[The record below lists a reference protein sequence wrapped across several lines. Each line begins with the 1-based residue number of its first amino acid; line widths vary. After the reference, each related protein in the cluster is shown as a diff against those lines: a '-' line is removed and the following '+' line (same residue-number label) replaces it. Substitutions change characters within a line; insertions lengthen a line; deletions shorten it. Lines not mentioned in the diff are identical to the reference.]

1 MMSSEKVDIRYAFKV
16 LFLCLASVNLGHTF
30 DFLWLGILFAIY
42 FVVIG
47 VLNATRR
54 REFAKRPRYNKIL
67 AYGAIVPLALF
78 WVMTPSVENGV
89 SPYLIFLPG
98 IYLLYLAALQERS
111 RGNGGFEVFVAF
123 DGVGALLF
131 GMYMVP
137 HGWGFVGLVGFL
149 LALCAYSR
157 RGTAPYKYGLFLLV
171 IAALGAIS
179 YGGWQYWKTQRYRY
193 GAQMAENYYQ
203 RERMMG
209 FDPVAALGSFGN
221 NYNSRYNSQV
231 VLRVWD
237 KQPSRYFKAAS
248 YEKYVAGIWKLPTKF
263 AKRLYPAYYQ
273 VDYAVFETA
282 DSLTKADSLREV
294 EQIWVQSTLNNFGFV
309 FAPYGVV
316 GFAAKDVDS
325 LTYYA
330 GGMVQGLD
338 GNGKRS
344 DWHYFKC
351 KPLLAENAS
360 RSEAEN
366 TLGVCSLPDSLMAPS
381 EGDLLVGERY
391 LPLIDTVIAAIGLR
405 DTVPTD
411 SISANSAATD
421 STALAKSMPDSLVL
435 QKMLAYYFVNFTYSL
450 SVPGITR
457 WNGAKNEPLAVFW
470 REKQGFCEYYA
481 TLSALVLRRLGIPS
495 RYVTG
500 FANPEV
506 VEGLPYS
513 IFRRKHSHAWV
524 EAYVDNRWVIFDP
537 TPPILPQ
544 FAESPSWWSVKW
556 EGVRGCLA
564 RVMHALKEGEWRRV
578 VDSWQN
584 QSTALLESPILY
596 VVLVI
601 LVAGFAG
608 RKIYIAYKLSIKN
621 RAYVSVRSLEWTK
634 KLDRAERDLTR
645 VGLRREP
652 GETVGKFAERC
663 RIALSHLAEN
673 QTNLKKIQKA
683 KNALA
688 VLNDYEKERWT
699 K

>member
-1 MMSSEKVDIRYAFKV
+1 MMASEKVDIRYAFKV

-47 VLNATRR
+47 MLNATRR
-54 REFAKRPRYNKIL
+54 REFAKRPRYKKIL

-149 LALCAYSR
+149 LALSAYSR

-179 YGGWQYWKTQRYRY
+179 YGGWQYWKSQRYRY

-209 FDPVAALGSFGN
+209 FDPVAALGSFGS

-237 KQPSRYFKAAS
+237 KQPPRYFKAAS

-294 EQIWVQSTLNNFGFV
+294 DQIWVQSTLNNFGFV
-309 FAPYGVV
+309 FTPYGAV

-351 KPLLAENAS
+351 KLVSAEIAP
-360 RSEAEN
+360 E
-366 TLGVCSLPDSLMAPS
+366 VCSLPDSLQAPS

-391 LPLIDTVIAAIGLR
+391 WPLMDTVIAAMGLR
-405 DTVPTD
+405 D
-411 SISANSAATD
+411 SAATD
-421 STALAKSMPDSLVL
+421 STALAKLMPDSLVL

-450 SVPGITR
+450 SVPGMTR
-457 WNGAKNEPLAVFW
+457 WNGARNEPLAVFW

-481 TLSALVLRRLGIPS
+481 TLSTLVLRRLGIPS

-524 EAYVDNRWVIFDP
+524 EAYVDGRWVIFDP

-544 FAESPSWWSVKW
+544 FADAPSWWSVKW
-556 EGVRGCLA
+556 EGVCGRFA

-601 LVAGFAG
+601 LVAAFVG
-608 RKIYIAYKLSIKN
+608 RKLYILYRQSEKKRSFVSS
-621 RAYVSVRSLEWTK
+621 RAVLWVKR
-634 KLDRAERDLTR
+634 LDRCEKELAK
-645 VGLRREP
+645 VGFRRET
-652 GETVGKFAERC
+652 GETVGCFLRRLDAEMAKLDAPQDSSKSTPNR
-663 RIALSHLAEN
+663 RKIIRKALEFLR
-673 QTNLKKIQKA
+673 
-683 KNALA
+683 
-688 VLNDYEKERWT
+688 DYEMQRWRV
-699 K
+699 

>member
-1 MMSSEKVDIRYAFKV
+1 MMVREKVDIRYAFKV
-16 LFLCLASVNLGHTF
+16 LFLCVASVNLGNTF
-30 DFLWLGILFAIY
+30 DFLWLGLLFAVY
-42 FVVIG
+42 FIVIG

-54 REFAKRPRYNKIL
+54 REFAKRPHYNKIL

-111 RGNGGFEVFVAF
+111 RGNGGFEAFVAF
-123 DGVGALLF
+123 DGVAALLM

-137 HGWGFVGLVGFL
+137 RGWAPVGLVGFL

-157 RGTAPYKYGLFLLV
+157 RGTAPYKYVLFLLV
-171 IAALGAIS
+171 IAGLGGIS
-179 YGGWQYWKTQRYRY
+179 YGGWLHWKNQRYRY
-193 GAQMAENYYQ
+193 GAKMAEEYYQ
-203 RERMMG
+203 RNRMMG
-209 FDPVAALGSFGN
+209 FDPVAALGSFGS

-237 KQPSRYFKAAS
+237 KNPSRYLKAAS
-248 YEKYVAGIWKLPTKF
+248 YEKYVAGIWKLPPSF

-273 VDYAVFETA
+273 VDYAVFETV
-282 DSLTKADSLREV
+282 DSLTKTDSLREV
-294 EQIWVQSTLNNFGFV
+294 EQVWVQSTLDNFGFA
-309 FAPYGVV
+309 FAPYGAV
-316 GFAAKDVDS
+316 GYAAKDVDS

-330 GGMVQGLD
+330 GGMVQGLN

-351 KPLLAENAS
+351 RPV
-360 RSEAEN
+360 SEEKAPRA
-366 TLGVCSLPDSLMAPS
+366 CSLPDTLLMPS
-381 EGDLLVGERY
+381 AGDLMVGKRY
-391 LPLIDTVIAAIGLR
+391 WSLIDTVIAAMGLR
-405 DTVPTD
+405 D
-411 SISANSAATD
+411 S
-421 STALAKSMPDSLVL
+421 ALADSAGESSDSEVL
-435 QKMLAYYFVNFTYSL
+435 QKILAYYLANFTYSL
-450 SVPGITR
+450 TVPGISR
-457 WNGAKNEPLAVFW
+457 WEGGGGNVEKDPLSIFW

-481 TLSALVLRRLGIPS
+481 TLATLVLRRLNIPA

-506 VEGLPYS
+506 AEGRPYS

-524 EAYVDNRWVIFDP
+524 EAYVDGRWVIFDP

-544 FAESPSWWSVKW
+544 FADSPSWWSVKW
-556 EGVRGCLA
+556 EGVRGRFA

-596 VVLVI
+596 TVLAI
-601 LVAGFAG
+601 LIVGFAG
-608 RKIYIAYKLSIKN
+608 RKIYIAYKLSSKN
-621 RAYVSVRSLEWTK
+621 RAYVSARSLEWVN
-634 KLDRAERDLTR
+634 KLNRAERDLAR

-663 RIALSHLAEN
+663 RIALSHLAED
-673 QTNLKKIQKA
+673 QIPLKKIQRVRHA
-683 KNALA
+683 LLTLDEYESSRWKNSIFPPK
-688 VLNDYEKERWT
+688 N
-699 K
+699 

>member
-1 MMSSEKVDIRYAFKV
+1 MIARENVDIRYAFKV

-30 DFLWLGILFAIY
+30 DFLWLGLLFAIY
-42 FVVIG
+42 FAVVG

-171 IAALGAIS
+171 IAGLGGIS
-179 YGGWQYWKTQRYRY
+179 YGGWLHWKSQRYRY

-209 FDPVAALGSFGN
+209 FDPVAALGSFGS
-221 NYNSRYNSQV
+221 NYSSRYNSQV

-237 KQPSRYFKAAS
+237 KNPSRYLKAAS

-273 VDYAVFETA
+273 VDYAVLEVA
-282 DSLTKADSLREV
+282 DSLTKPDSLREV

-309 FAPYGVV
+309 FAPYGAV

-325 LTYYA
+325 LTYYS
-330 GGMVQGLD
+330 GGMVQGLN

-351 KPLLAENAS
+351 KPLSAEDAPK
-360 RSEAEN
+360 A
-366 TLGVCSLPDSLMAPS
+366 CSLPDSLLAPS
-381 EGDLLVGERY
+381 AGDLMVGERY
-391 LPLIDTVIAAIGLR
+391 LPLIDTVIEAMQLR
-405 DTVPTD
+405 GMVSVD
-411 SISANSAATD
+411 SIVAD
-421 STALAKSMPDSLVL
+421 SVALAKSVPDSVVL
-435 QKMLAYYFVNFTYSL
+435 QKMLAYYLTNFTYSL
-450 SVPGITR
+450 TVPGITR

-481 TLSALVLRRLGIPS
+481 TLATLVLRRLNIPA

-500 FANPEV
+500 FANPEI

-524 EAYVDNRWVIFDP
+524 EAYVDGRWVIFDP

-544 FAESPSWWSVKW
+544 FADAPSWWSVKW
-556 EGVRGCLA
+556 EGVRGRFA

-596 VVLVI
+596 TVLAI
-601 LVAGFAG
+601 LIVGFAG
-608 RKIYIAYKLSIKN
+608 RKIYIAYKLSSKN
-621 RAYVSVRSLEWTK
+621 RAFVSARSLEWVK
-634 KLDRAERDLTR
+634 KLDRAERDLIR
-645 VGLRREP
+645 VGLRRES

-673 QTNLKKIQKA
+673 QTHLKKMQKA
-683 KNALA
+683 RQALHTLDEYESNRWKND
-688 VLNDYEKERWT
+688 V
-699 K
+699 

>member
-1 MMSSEKVDIRYAFKV
+1 
-16 LFLCLASVNLGHTF
+16 
-30 DFLWLGILFAIY
+30 
-42 FVVIG
+42 
-47 VLNATRR
+47 
-54 REFAKRPRYNKIL
+54 
-67 AYGAIVPLALF
+67 
-78 WVMTPSVENGV
+78 MTPSVENGV

-179 YGGWQYWKTQRYRY
+179 YGGWQHWKSQRYRY
-193 GAQMAENYYQ
+193 GAKMAEDYYQ

-209 FDPVAALGSFGN
+209 FDPVAALGSFGS

-309 FAPYGVV
+309 FAPYGAV

-330 GGMVQGLD
+330 GGMVQGLNS
-338 GNGKRS
+338 NGKRS

-351 KPLLAENAS
+351 RPVLAENAP
-360 RSEAEN
+360 EA
-366 TLGVCSLPDSLMAPS
+366 CKMPDSLLAPS
-381 EGDLLVGERY
+381 EGDLMVGERY
-391 LPLIDTVIAAIGLR
+391 LPLIDSVIVAMQLRGTVS
-405 DTVPTD
+405 VD
-411 SISANSAATD
+411 SIVAD
-421 STALAKSMPDSLVL
+421 SVALAKSMPDSLVL
-435 QKMLAYYFVNFTYSL
+435 QKMLAYYLTNFTYSL
-450 SVPGITR
+450 TVPGISR
-457 WNGAKNEPLAVFW
+457 WGGAQNEPLAVFW

-481 TLSALVLRRLGIPS
+481 TLSVLVLRRLGIPA

-500 FANPEV
+500 FANPEI

-524 EAYVDNRWVIFDP
+524 EAYVDGRWVIFDP

-544 FAESPSWWSVKW
+544 FADSPSWWSVKW
-556 EGVRGCLA
+556 EGVRGRFA

-596 VVLVI
+596 AVLVI

-608 RKIYIAYKLSIKN
+608 RKIYIAYKLSSKN
-621 RAYVSVRSLEWTK
+621 RAYVSARSLEWVN
-634 KLDRAERDLTR
+634 KLNRAERDLTR
-645 VGLRREP
+645 AGFRREP
-652 GETVGKFAERC
+652 GETVGKFAVRV
-663 RIALSHLAEN
+663 RIALSHLAED
-673 QTNLKKIQKA
+673 QIPFKKIQRA
-683 KNALA
+683 HLALL
-688 VLNDYEKERWT
+688 VLDDYEEHRWRET
-699 K
+699 FNNVK

>member
-1 MMSSEKVDIRYAFKV
+1 MMASEKVDIRYTFKV

-54 REFAKRPRYNKIL
+54 REFAKRPRYKKIL

-149 LALCAYSR
+149 LALSAYSR
-157 RGTAPYKYGLFLLV
+157 RGTAPYKYGLFLFV

-179 YGGWQYWKTQRYRY
+179 YGGWQYWKSQRYRY

-209 FDPVAALGSFGN
+209 FDPVAALGSFGS

-237 KQPSRYFKAAS
+237 KQPPRYFKAAS

-294 EQIWVQSTLNNFGFV
+294 DQIWVQSTLNNFGFV
-309 FAPYGVV
+309 FTPYGAV

-338 GNGKRS
+338 GNGNRS

-351 KPLLAENAS
+351 KPVSTEIAPE
-360 RSEAEN
+360 
-366 TLGVCSLPDSLMAPS
+366 TCSLPDSLMAPS

-391 LPLIDTVIAAIGLR
+391 WPLMDTVIAAMGLR
-405 DTVPTD
+405 D
-411 SISANSAATD
+411 SAATD

-435 QKMLAYYFVNFTYSL
+435 QKMLAYYSANFTYSL
-450 SVPGITR
+450 SVPGMTR
-457 WNGAKNEPLAVFW
+457 WNGAKTEPLAV
-470 REKQGFCEYYA
+470 FCEYYA
-481 TLSALVLRRLGIPS
+481 TLSTLVLRRLGIPS

-544 FAESPSWWSVKW
+544 FADAPSWWSVKW
-556 EGVRGCLA
+556 EGVRGRLA

-601 LVAGFAG
+601 LVAAFVG
-608 RKIYIAYKLSIKN
+608 RKLYILYRQSEKKRSFVSS
-621 RAYVSVRSLEWTK
+621 RAVLWVKR
-634 KLDRAERDLTR
+634 LDRCEKELAK
-645 VGLRREP
+645 VGFRRET
-652 GETVGKFAERC
+652 GETVGCFLRRLDAEMAKLDAPQDSSKSTPNR
-663 RIALSHLAEN
+663 RKIIRKALEFLR
-673 QTNLKKIQKA
+673 
-683 KNALA
+683 
-688 VLNDYEKERWT
+688 DYEMQRWRV
-699 K
+699 

>member
-1 MMSSEKVDIRYAFKV
+1 MASEKVDIRYAFKV

-30 DFLWLGILFAIY
+30 DFLWLGVLFAIY

-78 WVMTPSVENGV
+78 WVMSPSVENGV

-111 RGNGGFEVFVAF
+111 RGNGGFEAFVAF

-209 FDPVAALGSFGN
+209 FDPVAALGSFGS
-221 NYNSRYNSQV
+221 NYSSRYNSQV

-351 KPLLAENAS
+351 KPVSMETS
-360 RSEAEN
+360 P
-366 TLGVCSLPDSLMAPS
+366 GVCSLPDSLMAPS

-391 LPLIDTVIAAIGLR
+391 LPLIDTVIAAMGLR
-405 DTVPTD
+405 D
-411 SISANSAATD
+411 SAAVD
-421 STALAKSMPDSLVL
+421 SAALAKSMPDSLVL
-435 QKMLAYYFVNFTYSL
+435 QKMLAYYLANFTYSL

-481 TLSALVLRRLGIPS
+481 TLSTLVLRRLGIPS

-556 EGVRGCLA
+556 EGVRGRFA

-601 LVAGFAG
+601 LVVGFAG
-608 RKIYIAYKLSIKN
+608 RKIYIAYKLSTKD
-621 RAYVSVRSLEWTK
+621 RAYVSARSLEWTK
-634 KLDRAERDLTR
+634 KLDSAEKALASI
-645 VGLRREP
+645 GLRRAP

-663 RIALSHLAEN
+663 RIAFSRLAEN

>member
-1 MMSSEKVDIRYAFKV
+1 MMASEKVDIRYAFKV

-30 DFLWLGILFAIY
+30 DFLWLGLLFAIY
-42 FVVIG
+42 FVVVG

-137 HGWGFVGLVGFL
+137 HGWGIVGLVGFL

-157 RGTAPYKYGLFLLV
+157 RGTVPYKYGLFLLV

-179 YGGWQYWKTQRYRY
+179 YGGWQHWKSQRYRY
-193 GAQMAENYYQ
+193 GAKMAEDYYQ

-209 FDPVAALGSFGN
+209 FDPVAALGSFGS

-309 FAPYGVV
+309 FAPYGAV

-330 GGMVQGLD
+330 GGMVQGLNS
-338 GNGKRS
+338 NGKRS

-351 KPLLAENAS
+351 RPVSAENAP
-360 RSEAEN
+360 EA
-366 TLGVCSLPDSLMAPS
+366 CKMPDSLLAPS
-381 EGDLLVGERY
+381 EGDLMVGERY
-391 LPLIDTVIAAIGLR
+391 LPLIDTVIAAMGLR
-405 DTVPTD
+405 D
-411 SISANSAATD
+411 SAAVD
-421 STALAKSMPDSLVL
+421 SAAPAKSMPDSLVL
-435 QKMLAYYFVNFTYSL
+435 QKMLAYYLTNFTYSL
-450 SVPGITR
+450 TVPGISR
-457 WNGAKNEPLAVFW
+457 WGGAQNEPLAVFW

-481 TLSALVLRRLGIPS
+481 TLSALVLRRLGIPA

-524 EAYVDNRWVIFDP
+524 EAYVDNRRVIFDP

-544 FAESPSWWSVKW
+544 FADAPSWWSVKW
-556 EGVRGCLA
+556 EGVRGRFA

-596 VVLVI
+596 AVLVI

-608 RKIYIAYKLSIKN
+608 RKIYIAYKLSSKN
-621 RAYVSVRSLEWTK
+621 RAYVSARSLEWVN
-634 KLDRAERDLTR
+634 KLNRAERDLTR
-645 VGLRREP
+645 AGFRREP
-652 GETVGKFAERC
+652 GETVGKFAARV
-663 RIALSHLAEN
+663 RIALSHLAED
-673 QTNLKKIQKA
+673 QIPLKKIQKA

>member
-1 MMSSEKVDIRYAFKV
+1 MMASEKVDIRYAFKV

-131 GMYMVP
+131 GMYMEP

-179 YGGWQYWKTQRYRY
+179 YGGWQHWKSQRYRY

-209 FDPVAALGSFGN
+209 FDPVAVLGSFGS

-248 YEKYVAGIWKLPTKF
+248 YEKYVAGIWKLPTSY
-263 AKRLYPAYYQ
+263 AKKLYPAYYQ
-273 VDYAVFETA
+273 VDYAVLEVA

-351 KPLLAENAS
+351 KPLSAENAP
-360 RSEAEN
+360 EA
-366 TLGVCSLPDSLMAPS
+366 CSLPDSLMAPS
-381 EGDLLVGERY
+381 EGDLMVGERY
-391 LPLIDTVIAAIGLR
+391 LLLIDSVIAAMDLR
-405 DTVPTD
+405 DTAVSD
-411 SISANSAATD
+411 SV
-421 STALAKSMPDSLVL
+421 TADSLVL
-435 QKMLAYYFVNFTYSL
+435 QKMLAYYLTNFTYSL
-450 SVPGITR
+450 TVPGITR
-457 WNGAKNEPLAVFW
+457 WGGAKNEPLAVFW

-481 TLSALVLRRLGIPS
+481 TLSALVLRRLGIPA

-500 FANPEV
+500 FANPEI

-524 EAYVDNRWVIFDP
+524 EAYVDGRWVIFDP

-544 FAESPSWWSVKW
+544 FADAPSWWSVKW
-556 EGVRGCLA
+556 EGVRGRFA

-596 VVLVI
+596 TVLAI
-601 LVAGFAG
+601 LIVGFAG
-608 RKIYIAYKLSIKN
+608 RKIYIAYKLSFKN
-621 RAYVSVRSLEWTK
+621 RAYVSARSLEWTK

-663 RIALSHLAEN
+663 RIALSHFAEN
-673 QTNLKKIQKA
+673 QIHLKKIQKA
-683 KNALA
+683 RQALHT
-688 VLNDYEKERWT
+688 LDEYEEQRW
-699 K
+699 KH

>member
-1 MMSSEKVDIRYAFKV
+1 MMASEKVDIRYAFKV

-30 DFLWLGILFAIY
+30 DFLWLGLLFAIY
-42 FVVIG
+42 FVVVG

-137 HGWGFVGLVGFL
+137 HGWGIVGLVGFL

-157 RGTAPYKYGLFLLV
+157 RGTVPYKYGLFLLV

-179 YGGWQYWKTQRYRY
+179 YGGWQHWKSQRYRY
-193 GAQMAENYYQ
+193 GAKMAEDYYQ

-209 FDPVAALGSFGN
+209 FDPVAALGSFGS

-309 FAPYGVV
+309 FAPYGAV

-330 GGMVQGLD
+330 GGMVQGLNS
-338 GNGKRS
+338 NGKRS

-351 KPLLAENAS
+351 RPVSAENAP
-360 RSEAEN
+360 EA
-366 TLGVCSLPDSLMAPS
+366 CKMPDSLLAPS
-381 EGDLLVGERY
+381 EGDLMVGERY
-391 LPLIDTVIAAIGLR
+391 LPLIDSVIVAMQLR
-405 DTVPTD
+405 D
-411 SISANSAATD
+411 SAAVD
-421 STALAKSMPDSLVL
+421 SAAPAKLMPDSLVL
-435 QKMLAYYFVNFTYSL
+435 QKMLAYYLTNFTYSL
-450 SVPGITR
+450 TVSGISR
-457 WNGAKNEPLAVFW
+457 WGGAQNEPLAVFW

-481 TLSALVLRRLGIPS
+481 TLSALVLRRLGIPA

-544 FAESPSWWSVKW
+544 FADAPSWWSVKW
-556 EGVRGCLA
+556 EGVRGRFA

-596 VVLVI
+596 AVLVI

-608 RKIYIAYKLSIKN
+608 RKIYIAYKLSSKN
-621 RAYVSVRSLEWTK
+621 RAYVSARSLEWVN
-634 KLDRAERDLTR
+634 KLNRAERDLTR
-645 VGLRREP
+645 AGFRREP
-652 GETVGKFAERC
+652 GETVGKFAAHV
-663 RIALSHLAEN
+663 RIALSHLAED
-673 QTNLKKIQKA
+673 QIPLKKIQKA

>member
-1 MMSSEKVDIRYAFKV
+1 MMASEKVDIRYAFKV

-30 DFLWLGILFAIY
+30 DFLWLGLLFAIY
-42 FVVIG
+42 FVVVG

-171 IAALGAIS
+171 IAVLSAIS

-209 FDPVAALGSFGN
+209 FDPVAALGSFGS

-248 YEKYVAGIWKLPTKF
+248 YEKYAAGIWKLPTSF

-273 VDYAVFETA
+273 VDYAVLEVA

-325 LTYYA
+325 LTYYS

-351 KPLLAENAS
+351 RPVSAENVP
-360 RSEAEN
+360 EA
-366 TLGVCSLPDSLMAPS
+366 CKLPDSLLVPGA
-381 EGDLLVGERY
+381 GDLMVGERY
-391 LPLIDTVIAAIGLR
+391 LPLIDTVIAAMELR
-405 DTVPTD
+405 DTVAD
-411 SISANSAATD
+411 SVAAD
-421 STALAKSMPDSLVL
+421 STAADSLVL
-435 QKMLAYYFVNFTYSL
+435 QKMLAYYLANFTYSL

-481 TLSALVLRRLGIPS
+481 TLATLVLRRLNIPA

-544 FAESPSWWSVKW
+544 FAQAPSWWSVKW
-556 EGVRGCLA
+556 EGVRGRFA

-578 VDSWQN
+578 VDNWQN

-596 VVLVI
+596 AVLVI

-608 RKIYIAYKLSIKN
+608 RKIYVAYKLNSKSH
-621 RAYVSVRSLEWTK
+621 AFVSTRSLEWVK
-634 KLDRAERDLTR
+634 KLDRAERDLAR

-663 RIALSHLAEN
+663 RIALSHLAED
-673 QTNLKKIQKA
+673 QTTLKKIQRA
-683 KNALA
+683 RHALL
-688 VLNDYEKERWT
+688 VLDEYESNRW
-699 K
+699 KF

>member
-1 MMSSEKVDIRYAFKV
+1 MMASEKVDIRYAFKV
-16 LFLCLASVNLGHTF
+16 LFLCIASVNLGNTF
-30 DFLWLGILFAIY
+30 DFLWYGILFAL
-42 FVVIG
+42 FFLVIG

-89 SPYLIFLPG
+89 SPYLVFLPG
-98 IYLLYLAALQERS
+98 VYLLYLALLQERS

-123 DGVGALLF
+123 DGVAALLL

-137 HGWGFVGLVGFL
+137 RGWAPVGLVGFL

-157 RGTAPYKYGLFLLV
+157 RGTSPYKYLLFLLV
-171 IAALGAIS
+171 LAGLGGIS
-179 YGGWQYWKTQRYRY
+179 YGGWLHWKTQRYRY
-193 GAQMAENYYQ
+193 GAKMAEDYYQ

-209 FDPVAALGSFGN
+209 FDPVAALGSFGS

-248 YEKYVAGIWKLPTKF
+248 YEKYIAGIWKLPTSY
-263 AKRLYPAYYQ
+263 AKKLYPAYYQ

-282 DSLTKADSLREV
+282 DSLTIGSSVAGQSREV

-309 FAPYGVV
+309 FAPYGAV

-330 GGMVQGLD
+330 GGMVQGLNS
-338 GNGKRS
+338 NGKRS

-351 KPLLAENAS
+351 KPVSVENAPDAC
-360 RSEAEN
+360 RM
-366 TLGVCSLPDSLMAPS
+366 PDSLLAPG
-381 EGDLLVGERY
+381 EGDLMVGERY
-391 LPLIDTVIAAIGLR
+391 LPLIDTVIAAMQLS
-405 DTVPTD
+405 DTV
-411 SISANSAATD
+411 S
-421 STALAKSMPDSLVL
+421 PDSLVL
-435 QKMLAYYFVNFTYSL
+435 QKMLAYYLTNFTYSL
-450 SVPGITR
+450 TVPGISR
-457 WNGAKNEPLAVFW
+457 WGGSKNEPLAVFW

-481 TLSALVLRRLGIPS
+481 TLSTLVLRRLGIPA

-556 EGVRGCLA
+556 EGVRGRLA

-596 VVLVI
+596 AVLVI

-608 RKIYIAYKLSIKN
+608 RKIYVTYKLSFKN
-621 RAYVSVRSLEWTK
+621 RAYVSARSLEWVN
-634 KLDRAERDLTR
+634 KLNRAERDLAR
-645 VGLRREP
+645 AGFRREP
-652 GETVGKFAERC
+652 GETVGKFAARV
-663 RIALSHLAEN
+663 RIALSYLAED
-673 QTNLKKIQKA
+673 QTPLKKIQKA

-688 VLNDYEKERWT
+688 VLNDYEKERWIA
-699 K
+699 

>member
-1 MMSSEKVDIRYAFKV
+1 MIARENVDIRYAFKV

-30 DFLWLGILFAIY
+30 EFSWLGILFAIY
-42 FVVIG
+42 FAVIG

-54 REFAKRPRYNKIL
+54 REFAKRPRYNKIP

-171 IAALGAIS
+171 IAALGGIS
-179 YGGWQYWKTQRYRY
+179 YGGWQHWKSQRYRY
-193 GAQMAENYYQ
+193 GAKMAEDYYQ

-209 FDPVAALGSFGN
+209 FDPVAALGSFGS
-221 NYNSRYNSQV
+221 NYSSRYNSQV

-237 KQPSRYFKAAS
+237 KNPSRYLKAAS
-248 YEKYVAGIWKLPTKF
+248 YEKYVAGIWKLPTSF
-263 AKRLYPAYYQ
+263 AKKLYPAYYQ
-273 VDYAVFETA
+273 VDYAVFEVA
-282 DSLTKADSLREV
+282 DSLTKTDSLREV
-294 EQIWVQSTLNNFGFV
+294 EQVWVQSTLDNFGFA
-309 FAPYGVV
+309 FLPYGAV
-316 GFAAKDVDS
+316 GLAAKDVDS
-325 LTYYA
+325 LSYYA
-330 GGMVQGLD
+330 GGMVQGLNS
-338 GNGKRS
+338 NGKRS

-351 KPLLAENAS
+351 KPVSAENAPG
-360 RSEAEN
+360 A
-366 TLGVCSLPDSLMAPS
+366 CSLPDSLLAPG
-381 EGDLLVGERY
+381 EGDLMVGERY
-391 LPLIDTVIAAIGLR
+391 LPLIDTVIATMELR
-405 DTVPTD
+405 DTAVSD
-411 SISANSAATD
+411 SV
-421 STALAKSMPDSLVL
+421 TADSLVL
-435 QKMLAYYFVNFTYSL
+435 QKMLAYYLANFTYSL

-457 WNGAKNEPLAVFW
+457 WGGAKNEPLAIFW

-481 TLSALVLRRLGIPS
+481 TLSALVLRRLGIPA

-506 VEGLPYS
+506 IEGLPYS

-524 EAYVDNRWVIFDP
+524 EAYVDCRWVIFDP

-544 FAESPSWWSVKW
+544 FADSPSWWSVKW
-556 EGVRGCLA
+556 EGVRGRFA

-596 VVLVI
+596 TVLAI
-601 LVAGFAG
+601 LIVGFAG
-608 RKIYIAYKLSIKN
+608 RKIYIAYKLSSKN
-621 RAYVSVRSLEWTK
+621 RAYVSARSLEWVN
-634 KLDRAERDLTR
+634 KLNRAERDLAR
-645 VGLRREP
+645 AGFRREP
-652 GETVGKFAERC
+652 GETVGKFAARV
-663 RIALSHLAEN
+663 RIALSHLAED
-673 QTNLKKIQKA
+673 QTHLKKIQKA
-683 KNALA
+683 RQAL
-688 VLNDYEKERWT
+688 LILDDYESNRW
-699 K
+699 KALQ

>member
-1 MMSSEKVDIRYAFKV
+1 MMARENVDIRYAFKV

-30 DFLWLGILFAIY
+30 DFLWLGLLFAIY

-171 IAALGAIS
+171 IAVLSAIS
-179 YGGWQYWKTQRYRY
+179 YGGWQHWKSQRYRY
-193 GAQMAENYYQ
+193 GAKMAEDYYQ

-209 FDPVAALGSFGN
+209 FDPVAALGSFGS

-282 DSLTKADSLREV
+282 DSLTRADSLREV

-309 FAPYGVV
+309 FAPYGAV

-330 GGMVQGLD
+330 GGMVQDLNS
-338 GNGKRS
+338 NGKRS

-351 KPLLAENAS
+351 RPVSAENAP
-360 RSEAEN
+360 EA
-366 TLGVCSLPDSLMAPS
+366 CKMPDSLLAPS
-381 EGDLLVGERY
+381 EGDLMVGERY
-391 LPLIDTVIAAIGLR
+391 LPLIDSVIVAMQLRGTVS
-405 DTVPTD
+405 VD
-411 SISANSAATD
+411 SIVAD
-421 STALAKSMPDSLVL
+421 SVALAKSMPDSLVL
-435 QKMLAYYFVNFTYSL
+435 QKMLAYYLTNFTYSL
-450 SVPGITR
+450 TVPGISR
-457 WNGAKNEPLAVFW
+457 WGGAQNEPLAVFW

-481 TLSALVLRRLGIPS
+481 TLSVLVLRRLGIPA

-544 FAESPSWWSVKW
+544 FADAPSWWSVKW
-556 EGVRGCLA
+556 EGVRGRFA

-596 VVLVI
+596 AVLVI

-608 RKIYIAYKLSIKN
+608 RKIYIAYKLSSKN
-621 RAYVSVRSLEWTK
+621 RAYVSARSLEWVN
-634 KLDRAERDLTR
+634 KLNRAERDLTR
-645 VGLRREP
+645 AGFRREP
-652 GETVGKFAERC
+652 GETVGKFAARV
-663 RIALSHLAEN
+663 RIALSHLAED
-673 QTNLKKIQKA
+673 QIPLKKIQKA

>member
-1 MMSSEKVDIRYAFKV
+1 MMASEKVDIRYAFKV

-30 DFLWLGILFAIY
+30 DFLWLGLLFAIY

-137 HGWGFVGLVGFL
+137 HGWGIVGLVGFL

-179 YGGWQYWKTQRYRY
+179 YGGWQHWKSQRYRY
-193 GAQMAENYYQ
+193 GAKMAEDYYQ

-209 FDPVAALGSFGN
+209 FDPVAALGSFGS

-248 YEKYVAGIWKLPTKF
+248 YEKYVAGIWKLPTSF

-273 VDYAVFETA
+273 VDYAVLEVA
-282 DSLTKADSLREV
+282 DSLTKPDSLREV

-309 FAPYGVV
+309 FAPYGAV

-330 GGMVQGLD
+330 GGMVQGLNS
-338 GNGKRS
+338 NGKRS

-351 KPLLAENAS
+351 RPVSAENAP
-360 RSEAEN
+360 EA
-366 TLGVCSLPDSLMAPS
+366 CSLPDSLLAPGA
-381 EGDLLVGERY
+381 GDLMVGERY
-391 LPLIDTVIAAIGLR
+391 LPLIDTVIAAMQLR
-405 DTVPTD
+405 GTVSVD
-411 SISANSAATD
+411 SIVAD
-421 STALAKSMPDSLVL
+421 SVVLAKSMPDSLVL
-435 QKMLAYYFVNFTYSL
+435 QKMLAYYLTNFTYSL
-450 SVPGITR
+450 TVPGISR
-457 WNGAKNEPLAVFW
+457 WGGAQNEPLAVFW
-470 REKQGFCEYYA
+470 REKQGFCEDYA
-481 TLSALVLRRLGIPS
+481 TLSALVLRRLGIPA

-544 FAESPSWWSVKW
+544 FADAPSWWSVKW
-556 EGVRGCLA
+556 EGVRG
-564 RVMHALKEGEWRRV
+564 ALKEGEWRRV

-596 VVLVI
+596 AVLVI

-608 RKIYIAYKLSIKN
+608 RKIYIAYKLSSKN
-621 RAYVSVRSLEWTK
+621 RAYVSARSLEWVN
-634 KLDRAERDLTR
+634 KLNRAERDLTR
-645 VGLRREP
+645 AGFRREP

-663 RIALSHLAEN
+663 RIALSRLAEN
-673 QTNLKKIQKA
+673 QTPLKKIQKA

>member
-1 MMSSEKVDIRYAFKV
+1 MMASEKVDIRYTFKV

-54 REFAKRPRYNKIL
+54 REFAKRPRYKKIL

-89 SPYLIFLPG
+89 SPYLIVLPG

-149 LALCAYSR
+149 LALSAYSR

-179 YGGWQYWKTQRYRY
+179 YGGWQYWKSQRYRY

-209 FDPVAALGSFGN
+209 FDSVAALGSFGS

-237 KQPSRYFKAAS
+237 KQPPRYFKAAS

-294 EQIWVQSTLNNFGFV
+294 DQIWVQSTLNNFGFV
-309 FAPYGVV
+309 FTPYGAV

-338 GNGKRS
+338 GNGNRS

-351 KPLLAENAS
+351 KPVSTEIAPE
-360 RSEAEN
+360 
-366 TLGVCSLPDSLMAPS
+366 TCSLPDSLMAPS

-391 LPLIDTVIAAIGLR
+391 WPLMDTVIAAMGLR
-405 DTVPTD
+405 D
-411 SISANSAATD
+411 SAATD

-435 QKMLAYYFVNFTYSL
+435 QKMLAYYSVNFTYSL
-450 SVPGITR
+450 SVPGMTR

-481 TLSALVLRRLGIPS
+481 TLSTLVLRRLGIPS

-544 FAESPSWWSVKW
+544 FADAPSWWSVKW
-556 EGVRGCLA
+556 EGVRGRLA

-601 LVAGFAG
+601 LVAAFVG
-608 RKIYIAYKLSIKN
+608 RKLYILYRQSEKKRSFVSS
-621 RAYVSVRSLEWTK
+621 RAVLWVKR
-634 KLDRAERDLTR
+634 LDRCEKELAK
-645 VGLRREP
+645 VGFRRET
-652 GETVGKFAERC
+652 GETVGCFLRRLDAEMAKLDAPQDSSKSTPNR
-663 RIALSHLAEN
+663 RKIIRKALEFLR
-673 QTNLKKIQKA
+673 
-683 KNALA
+683 
-688 VLNDYEKERWT
+688 DYEMQRWRV
-699 K
+699 

>member
-1 MMSSEKVDIRYAFKV
+1 MMASEKVDIRYAFKV

-30 DFLWLGILFAIY
+30 DFLWLGLLFAIY
-42 FVVIG
+42 FVVVG

-171 IAALGAIS
+171 IAVLSAIS
-179 YGGWQYWKTQRYRY
+179 YGGWQHWKSQRYRY
-193 GAQMAENYYQ
+193 GAKMAEDYYQ
-203 RERMMG
+203 RERIMG
-209 FDPVAALGSFGN
+209 FDPVAALGSFGS

-273 VDYAVFETA
+273 VDYAVLEVV
-282 DSLTKADSLREV
+282 DSLTIADSLREV

-309 FAPYGVV
+309 FAPYSAV

-325 LTYYA
+325 LTYYS
-330 GGMVQGLD
+330 GGMVQGLN

-351 KPLLAENAS
+351 RGCE
-360 RSEAEN
+360 
-366 TLGVCSLPDSLMAPS
+366 LPDSLLAPG
-381 EGDLLVGERY
+381 EGDLMVGERY
-391 LPLIDTVIAAIGLR
+391 LPLIDTVIAAMDLR
-405 DTVPTD
+405 DTV
-411 SISANSAATD
+411 S
-421 STALAKSMPDSLVL
+421 PDSLVL
-435 QKMLAYYFVNFTYSL
+435 QKMLAYYLTNFTYSL
-450 SVPGITR
+450 TVPGITR
-457 WNGAKNEPLAVFW
+457 WGGAKNEPLAVFW

-481 TLSALVLRRLGIPS
+481 TLSALVLRRLGIPA

-524 EAYVDNRWVIFDP
+524 EAYVDGRWVIFDP

-544 FAESPSWWSVKW
+544 FADAPSWWSVKW
-556 EGVRGCLA
+556 EGVRGRFA

-596 VVLVI
+596 AVLVI

-608 RKIYIAYKLSIKN
+608 RKIYIAYKLSSKN
-621 RAYVSVRSLEWTK
+621 RAYVSARSLEWVS
-634 KLDRAERDLTR
+634 KLNRAERDLTR
-645 VGLRREP
+645 AGFRREP
-652 GETVGKFAERC
+652 GETVGKFAARV
-663 RIALSHLAEN
+663 RIALSHLAED
-673 QTNLKKIQKA
+673 QTSLKKIQKA
-683 KNALA
+683 RQAL
-688 VLNDYEKERWT
+688 LILDEYESNRW
-699 K
+699 KF

>member
-1 MMSSEKVDIRYAFKV
+1 MMASEKVDIRYAFKV
-16 LFLCLASVNLGHTF
+16 LFLCLASINLGHTF
-30 DFLWLGILFAIY
+30 DFLWLGLLFAIY

-111 RGNGGFEVFVAF
+111 RGNGGYEAFVAF
-123 DGVGALLF
+123 DGVAVLLM
-131 GMYMVP
+131 GMYTVP
-137 HGWGFVGLVGFL
+137 RGWAPVGLVGFL
-149 LALCAYSR
+149 LALGAYSR
-157 RGTAPYKYGLFLLV
+157 RGTSPYKYLLFLLV
-171 IAALGAIS
+171 IAGLGGIS
-179 YGGWQYWKTQRYRY
+179 YGGWLHWKNQRYRY
-193 GAQMAENYYQ
+193 GAKMAEEYYQ
-203 RERMMG
+203 RNRMMG
-209 FDPVAALGSFGN
+209 FDPVAALGSFGS

-237 KQPSRYFKAAS
+237 KNPSRYLKAAS
-248 YEKYVAGIWKLPTKF
+248 YEKYVAGIWKLPTSF
-263 AKRLYPAYYQ
+263 TKRLYPAYYQ
-273 VDYAVFETA
+273 VDYAVFETE
-282 DSLTKADSLREV
+282 DSLTKTDSLREV
-294 EQIWVQSTLNNFGFV
+294 EQIWVQSTLDNFGFA
-309 FAPYGVV
+309 FAPYGAV
-316 GFAAKDVDS
+316 GYAAKDVDS

-330 GGMVQGLD
+330 GGMVQGLN

-351 KPLLAENAS
+351 RPI
-360 RSEAEN
+360 SEEKAPRA
-366 TLGVCSLPDSLMAPS
+366 CALPDSLLAPS
-381 EGDLLVGERY
+381 EGDLMVGKRY
-391 LPLIDTVIAAIGLR
+391 WPLIDTVIAAMGLR
-405 DTVPTD
+405 D
-411 SISANSAATD
+411 S
-421 STALAKSMPDSLVL
+421 ALADSAGELSDSEVL
-435 QKMLAYYFVNFTYSL
+435 QKILAYYLANFTYSL
-450 SVPGITR
+450 TVPGISR
-457 WNGAKNEPLAVFW
+457 WEGGGGNVEKDPLSIFW

-481 TLSALVLRRLGIPS
+481 TLATLVLRRLNIPA

-524 EAYVDNRWVIFDP
+524 EAYVDGRWVIFDP

-556 EGVRGCLA
+556 EGVCGRFA
-564 RVMHALKEGEWRRV
+564 RVMHALKEGKWRRV

-596 VVLVI
+596 AVLALLI
-601 LVAGFAG
+601 AGFAG
-608 RKIYIAYKLSIKN
+608 RKIYVAYKLKTKN
-621 RAYVSVRSLEWTK
+621 RGFVSARSLEWVS
-634 KLDRAERDLTR
+634 KLNRAERDLAR
-645 VGLRREP
+645 VGLHREP
-652 GETVGKFAERC
+652 GETVGKFAQRAKT
-663 RIALSHLAEN
+663 ALSHLAED
-673 QTNLKKIQKA
+673 QSSLKKMQKA
-683 KNALA
+683 RLALGI
-688 VLNDYEKERWT
+688 LDQYEKSRWR

>member
-1 MMSSEKVDIRYAFKV
+1 MMASEKVDIRYTFKV

-54 REFAKRPRYNKIL
+54 REFAKRPRYKKIL

-89 SPYLIFLPG
+89 SPYLIVLPG

-111 RGNGGFEVFVAF
+111 RGSGGFEVFVAF

-149 LALCAYSR
+149 LALSAYSR

-179 YGGWQYWKTQRYRY
+179 YGGWQYWKSQRYRY

-209 FDPVAALGSFGN
+209 FDPVAALGSFGS

-237 KQPSRYFKAAS
+237 KQPPRYFKAAS

-294 EQIWVQSTLNNFGFV
+294 DQIWVQSTLNNFGFV
-309 FAPYGVV
+309 FTPYGAV

-338 GNGKRS
+338 GNGNRS

-351 KPLLAENAS
+351 KPVSTEIAPE
-360 RSEAEN
+360 
-366 TLGVCSLPDSLMAPS
+366 TCSLPDSLMAPS

-391 LPLIDTVIAAIGLR
+391 WPLMDTVIAAMGLR
-405 DTVPTD
+405 D
-411 SISANSAATD
+411 SAATD

-435 QKMLAYYFVNFTYSL
+435 QKMLAYYSVNFTYSL
-450 SVPGITR
+450 SVPGMTR

-481 TLSALVLRRLGIPS
+481 TLSTLVLRRLGIPS

-544 FAESPSWWSVKW
+544 FADAPSWWSVKW
-556 EGVRGCLA
+556 EGVRGRLA

-601 LVAGFAG
+601 LVAAFVG
-608 RKIYIAYKLSIKN
+608 RKLYILYRQSEKKRSFVSS
-621 RAYVSVRSLEWTK
+621 RAVLWVKR
-634 KLDRAERDLTR
+634 LDRCEKELAK
-645 VGLRREP
+645 VGFRRET
-652 GETVGKFAERC
+652 GETVGCFLRRLDAEMAKLDAPQDSSKSTPNR
-663 RIALSHLAEN
+663 RKIIRKALEFLR
-673 QTNLKKIQKA
+673 
-683 KNALA
+683 
-688 VLNDYEKERWT
+688 DYEMQRWRV
-699 K
+699 

>member
-1 MMSSEKVDIRYAFKV
+1 MMASEKVDIRYAFKV

-30 DFLWLGILFAIY
+30 DFLWLGLLFAIY
-42 FVVIG
+42 FVVVG

-179 YGGWQYWKTQRYRY
+179 YGGWQHWKSQRYRY
-193 GAQMAENYYQ
+193 GAKMAEDYYQ

-209 FDPVAALGSFGN
+209 FDPVAALGSFGS

-309 FAPYGVV
+309 FAPYGAV

-330 GGMVQGLD
+330 GGMVQGLNS
-338 GNGKRS
+338 NGKRS

-351 KPLLAENAS
+351 RPVSAENAP
-360 RSEAEN
+360 EA
-366 TLGVCSLPDSLMAPS
+366 CKMPDSLLAPGA
-381 EGDLLVGERY
+381 GDLMVGERY
-391 LPLIDTVIAAIGLR
+391 LPLIDTVIAAMQLR
-405 DTVPTD
+405 GTVSVD
-411 SISANSAATD
+411 SVVAD
-421 STALAKSMPDSLVL
+421 SVELAKSMPDSLVL
-435 QKMLAYYFVNFTYSL
+435 QKMLAYYLTNFTYSL
-450 SVPGITR
+450 TVPGISR
-457 WNGAKNEPLAVFW
+457 WGGAQNEPLAVFW

-481 TLSALVLRRLGIPS
+481 TLSVLVLRRLGIPA

-544 FAESPSWWSVKW
+544 FADAPSWWSVKW
-556 EGVRGCLA
+556 EGVRGRFA

-596 VVLVI
+596 AVLVI
-601 LVAGFAG
+601 LVAGFAS
-608 RKIYIAYKLSIKN
+608 RNIYIAYKLSSKN
-621 RAYVSVRSLEWTK
+621 RAYVSARSLEWVN
-634 KLDRAERDLTR
+634 KLNRAERDLTR
-645 VGLRREP
+645 AGFRREP

-663 RIALSHLAEN
+663 RIALSRLAEN
-673 QTNLKKIQKA
+673 QTPLKKIQKA

>member
-1 MMSSEKVDIRYAFKV
+1 MMASEKVDIRYAFKV

-30 DFLWLGILFAIY
+30 DFLWLGLLFAIY
-42 FVVIG
+42 FVVVG

-137 HGWGFVGLVGFL
+137 HGWGIVGLVGFL

-179 YGGWQYWKTQRYRY
+179 YGGWQHWKSQRYRY
-193 GAQMAENYYQ
+193 GAKMAEDYYQ

-209 FDPVAALGSFGN
+209 FDPVAALGSFGS

-309 FAPYGVV
+309 FAPYGAV

-330 GGMVQGLD
+330 GGMVQGLNS
-338 GNGKRS
+338 NGKRS

-351 KPLLAENAS
+351 KPVSEENAP
-360 RSEAEN
+360 EA
-366 TLGVCSLPDSLMAPS
+366 CKLPDSLLAPGA
-381 EGDLLVGERY
+381 GDLMVGERY
-391 LPLIDTVIAAIGLR
+391 LSLIDSVIAAMQLR
-405 DTVPTD
+405 GTVSVD
-411 SISANSAATD
+411 SIVAD
-421 STALAKSMPDSLVL
+421 SVALAKSMPDSLVL
-435 QKMLAYYFVNFTYSL
+435 QKMLAYYLTNFTYSL
-450 SVPGITR
+450 TVPGISR
-457 WNGAKNEPLAVFW
+457 WGGAQNEPLAVFW

-481 TLSALVLRRLGIPS
+481 TLSALVLRRLGIPA

-544 FAESPSWWSVKW
+544 FADAPSWWSVKW
-556 EGVRGCLA
+556 EGVRGRFA

-596 VVLVI
+596 AVLVI

-608 RKIYIAYKLSIKN
+608 RKIYIAYKLSSKN
-621 RAYVSVRSLEWTK
+621 RAYVSARSLEWVN
-634 KLDRAERDLTR
+634 KLNRAERDLTR
-645 VGLRREP
+645 VGFRREP
-652 GETVGKFAERC
+652 GETVGKFAARV
-663 RIALSHLAEN
+663 RIALSHLAED
-673 QTNLKKIQKA
+673 QIPLKKIQRA
-683 KNALA
+683 HLALL
-688 VLNDYEKERWT
+688 VLDDYEEHRWRET
-699 K
+699 FNNVK

>member
-1 MMSSEKVDIRYAFKV
+1 MSGFEKVDIRYAFKV

-30 DFLWLGILFAIY
+30 EFSWLGLLFAIY
-42 FVVIG
+42 FAVIG

-54 REFAKRPRYNKIL
+54 REFAKRPRYNKIP

-89 SPYLIFLPG
+89 SPYLVFLPG

-111 RGNGGFEVFVAF
+111 RGNGGYEAFVAF

-157 RGTAPYKYGLFLLV
+157 RGTAPYKYVLFLLV
-171 IAALGAIS
+171 IAALGGIS
-179 YGGWQYWKTQRYRY
+179 YGGWLHWKSQRYRY

-209 FDPVAALGSFGN
+209 FDPVAALGSFGS

-237 KQPSRYFKAAS
+237 KNPSRYLKAAS
-248 YEKYVAGIWKLPTKF
+248 YEKYVAGIWKLPTSF

-273 VDYAVFETA
+273 VDYAVLEVA
-282 DSLTKADSLREV
+282 DSLTKTDSLREV
-294 EQIWVQSTLNNFGFV
+294 EQIWVQSTLKNFGFV
-309 FAPYGVV
+309 FAPYGTV
-316 GFAAKDVDS
+316 GFAARDVDS

-351 KPLLAENAS
+351 KPVLAEDAPGS
-360 RSEAEN
+360 VTEDAP
-366 TLGVCSLPDSLMAPS
+366 GACSLPDSLLAPG

-391 LPLIDTVIAAIGLR
+391 LPLIDTVIAAIGLHSTILR
-405 DTVPTD
+405 DTTQND
-411 SISANSAATD
+411 SIEAVAD
-421 STALAKSMPDSLVL
+421 SVVL
-435 QKMLAYYFVNFTYSL
+435 QKILAYYLSNFTYSL
-450 SVPGITR
+450 TVPGISR

-481 TLSALVLRRLGIPS
+481 TLATLVLRRMNIPA

-524 EAYVDNRWVIFDP
+524 EAYVDGRWVIFDP

-544 FAESPSWWSVKW
+544 FADAPSWWSVKW
-556 EGVRGCLA
+556 EGVRGRFA
-564 RVMHALKEGEWRRV
+564 RVMHALKEGQWRRV
-578 VDSWQN
+578 VDNWQN

-596 VVLVI
+596 AVLVI
-601 LVAGFAG
+601 LIAGFAG
-608 RKIYIAYKLSIKN
+608 RKIYIAYKLSAKN
-621 RAYVSVRSLEWTK
+621 RAYVSARSLEWAS
-634 KLDRAERDLTR
+634 KLNHAERDLAR
-645 VGLRREP
+645 AGFRREP
-652 GETVGKFAERC
+652 GETVGKFAARVKV
-663 RIALSHLAEN
+663 ALSHLAED
-673 QTNLKKIQKA
+673 QTHLKKMQKA
-683 KNALA
+683 RQALGI
-688 VLNDYEKERWT
+688 LDDYEANRWV

>member
-1 MMSSEKVDIRYAFKV
+1 
-16 LFLCLASVNLGHTF
+16 
-30 DFLWLGILFAIY
+30 
-42 FVVIG
+42 
-47 VLNATRR
+47 
-54 REFAKRPRYNKIL
+54 
-67 AYGAIVPLALF
+67 
-78 WVMTPSVENGV
+78 
-89 SPYLIFLPG
+89 
-98 IYLLYLAALQERS
+98 
-111 RGNGGFEVFVAF
+111 
-123 DGVGALLF
+123 
-131 GMYMVP
+131 
-137 HGWGFVGLVGFL
+137 
-149 LALCAYSR
+149 
-157 RGTAPYKYGLFLLV
+157 
-171 IAALGAIS
+171 
-179 YGGWQYWKTQRYRY
+179 
-193 GAQMAENYYQ
+193 
-203 RERMMG
+203 
-209 FDPVAALGSFGN
+209 
-221 NYNSRYNSQV
+221 
-231 VLRVWD
+231 
-237 KQPSRYFKAAS
+237 
-248 YEKYVAGIWKLPTKF
+248 
-263 AKRLYPAYYQ
+263 

-309 FAPYGVV
+309 FAPYGAV

-351 KPLLAENAS
+351 KPVLVETS
-360 RSEAEN
+360 PEA
-366 TLGVCSLPDSLMAPS
+366 CSLPDSLMAPS

-391 LPLIDTVIAAIGLR
+391 LPLIDTVIAAMGLR
-405 DTVPTD
+405 D
-411 SISANSAATD
+411 SAAVD
-421 STALAKSMPDSLVL
+421 SAAPAKSMPDSLVL

-556 EGVRGCLA
+556 EGVRGRFA

-608 RKIYIAYKLSIKN
+608 RKIYIAYKLSIKDC
-621 RAYVSVRSLEWTK
+621 AYVSARSLEWTK

-683 KNALA
+683 RQALHT
-688 VLNDYEKERWT
+688 LDEYEEQRW
-699 K
+699 KH

>member
-1 MMSSEKVDIRYAFKV
+1 MMASEKVDIRYAFKV

-30 DFLWLGILFAIY
+30 DFLWLGLLFAIY

-193 GAQMAENYYQ
+193 GAKMAEDYYQ

-209 FDPVAALGSFGN
+209 FDPVAALGSFGS

-237 KQPSRYFKAAS
+237 KRPSRYFKAAS
-248 YEKYVAGIWKLPTKF
+248 YEKYVAGIWKLPTSY
-263 AKRLYPAYYQ
+263 AKKLYPAYYQ

-282 DSLTKADSLREV
+282 DSLTIGSTAAGQSREV

-309 FAPYGVV
+309 FAPYGAV

-325 LTYYA
+325 LTYYS
-330 GGMVQGLD
+330 GGMVQGLNS
-338 GNGKRS
+338 NGKRS

-351 KPLLAENAS
+351 KPVSVEDAPDAC
-360 RSEAEN
+360 RM
-366 TLGVCSLPDSLMAPS
+366 PDSLLTPS
-381 EGDLLVGERY
+381 EGDLMVGERY
-391 LPLIDTVIAAIGLR
+391 LSLIDTVIAAMQLR
-405 DTVPTD
+405 DTV
-411 SISANSAATD
+411 SADSAAVSKTGLA
-421 STALAKSMPDSLVL
+421 SMALAKSMPDSLVL
-435 QKMLAYYFVNFTYSL
+435 QKMLAYYLTNFTYSL
-450 SVPGITR
+450 TVPGISR
-457 WNGAKNEPLAVFW
+457 WGGAKNEPLAIFW

-481 TLSALVLRRLGIPS
+481 TLSTLVLRRLGIPA

-506 VEGLPYS
+506 IEGLPYS

-556 EGVRGCLA
+556 EGVRGRLA

-578 VDSWQN
+578 VDNWQN

-596 VVLVI
+596 TVLAI
-601 LVAGFAG
+601 LIVGFAG
-608 RKIYIAYKLSIKN
+608 RKIYIAYKLNSKSH
-621 RAYVSVRSLEWTK
+621 AFVSARSLEWEK
-634 KLDRAERDLTR
+634 KLDRAERNLTR

-663 RIALSHLAEN
+663 RIAISRLAEN
-673 QTNLKKIQKA
+673 QTPLKKIQKA
-683 KNALA
+683 SNALA

>member
-1 MMSSEKVDIRYAFKV
+1 MMANEKVDIRYAFKV

-30 DFLWLGILFAIY
+30 DFLWLGLLFAIY

-54 REFAKRPRYNKIL
+54 REFAKRPHYNKIL

-179 YGGWQYWKTQRYRY
+179 YGGWQHWKSQRYRY

-351 KPLLAENAS
+351 KPLSAENAP
-360 RSEAEN
+360 EA
-366 TLGVCSLPDSLMAPS
+366 CSLPDSLMAPS
-381 EGDLLVGERY
+381 EGDLMVGERY
-391 LPLIDTVIAAIGLR
+391 LLLIDSVIAAMDLR
-405 DTVPTD
+405 DTAVSD
-411 SISANSAATD
+411 SV
-421 STALAKSMPDSLVL
+421 TADSLVL
-435 QKMLAYYFVNFTYSL
+435 QKMLAYYLTNFTYSL
-450 SVPGITR
+450 TVPGITR
-457 WNGAKNEPLAVFW
+457 WGGAKNEPLAVFW

-481 TLSALVLRRLGIPS
+481 TLSALVLRRLGIPA

-500 FANPEV
+500 FANPEI

-524 EAYVDNRWVIFDP
+524 EAYVDGRWVIFDP

-544 FAESPSWWSVKW
+544 FADAPSWWSVKW
-556 EGVRGCLA
+556 EGVRGRFA

-596 VVLVI
+596 AVLVI

-608 RKIYIAYKLSIKN
+608 RKIYIAYKLSFKN
-621 RAYVSVRSLEWTK
+621 HAYVSARSLEWVN
-634 KLDRAERDLTR
+634 KLNRAERDLAR

-673 QTNLKKIQKA
+673 QTPLKKIQKA
-683 KNALA
+683 RQALHT
-688 VLNDYEKERWT
+688 LDEYEEQRW
-699 K
+699 KH

>member
-1 MMSSEKVDIRYAFKV
+1 MMASEKVDIRYAFKV

-30 DFLWLGILFAIY
+30 DFLWLGLLFAIY

-171 IAALGAIS
+171 IAVLSAIS
-179 YGGWQYWKTQRYRY
+179 YGGWQHWKSQRYRY
-193 GAQMAENYYQ
+193 GAKMAEDYYQ

-209 FDPVAALGSFGN
+209 FDPVAALGSFGS

-248 YEKYVAGIWKLPTKF
+248 YEKYVAGIWKLPTQF
-263 AKRLYPAYYQ
+263 TTRLYPAYYQ
-273 VDYAVFETA
+273 IDYAVFETA

-294 EQIWVQSTLNNFGFV
+294 EQIWVQSTLDNFGFV
-309 FAPYGVV
+309 FAPYGAV

-325 LTYYA
+325 LTYYS
-330 GGMVQGLD
+330 GGMVQGLN

-351 KPLLAENAS
+351 RPVSAENAP
-360 RSEAEN
+360 EA
-366 TLGVCSLPDSLMAPS
+366 CSLPDSLLAPGD
-381 EGDLLVGERY
+381 GDLMVGERY
-391 LPLIDTVIAAIGLR
+391 LPLIDSVIAAMDLR
-405 DTVPTD
+405 DTAVSD
-411 SISANSAATD
+411 SV
-421 STALAKSMPDSLVL
+421 TADSLVL
-435 QKMLAYYFVNFTYSL
+435 QKMLAYYLTNFTYSL
-450 SVPGITR
+450 TVPGITR
-457 WNGAKNEPLAVFW
+457 WGGAKNEPLAIFW

-481 TLSALVLRRLGIPS
+481 TLSALVLRRLGIPA

-513 IFRRKHSHAWV
+513 IFRRNHSHAWV

-544 FAESPSWWSVKW
+544 FADAPSWWSVKW
-556 EGVRGCLA
+556 EGVRGRFA

-596 VVLVI
+596 AVLVI

-608 RKIYIAYKLSIKN
+608 RKIYIAYKLSSKN
-621 RAYVSVRSLEWTK
+621 RAYVSARSLEWVN
-634 KLDRAERDLTR
+634 KLNRAERDLAR
-645 VGLRREP
+645 AGFRREP
-652 GETVGKFAERC
+652 GETVGKFAARV
-663 RIALSHLAEN
+663 RIALSHLAED
-673 QTNLKKIQKA
+673 QTHLKKIQKA

-688 VLNDYEKERWT
+688 VLNDYEKERWIA
-699 K
+699 

>member
-1 MMSSEKVDIRYAFKV
+1 MMASEKVDIRYAFKV

-30 DFLWLGILFAIY
+30 DFLWLGLLFAIY
-42 FVVIG
+42 FVVVG

-157 RGTAPYKYGLFLLV
+157 RGTAPYKYALFLLV

-179 YGGWQYWKTQRYRY
+179 YGGWQHWKSQRYRY
-193 GAQMAENYYQ
+193 GAKMAEDYYQ

-209 FDPVAALGSFGN
+209 FDPVAALGSFGS

-248 YEKYVAGIWKLPTKF
+248 YEKYVAGIWKLPTQF
-263 AKRLYPAYYQ
+263 TTRLYPAYYQ

-294 EQIWVQSTLNNFGFV
+294 EQIWVQSTLDNFGFV
-309 FAPYGVV
+309 FAPYGAV

-325 LTYYA
+325 LTYYS
-330 GGMVQGLD
+330 GGMVQGLNS
-338 GNGKRS
+338 NGKRS

-351 KPLLAENAS
+351 KPVSAENAPG
-360 RSEAEN
+360 A
-366 TLGVCSLPDSLMAPS
+366 CSLPDSLMAPS
-381 EGDLLVGERY
+381 EGDLMVGERY
-391 LPLIDTVIAAIGLR
+391 LPLIDSVIVAMQLR
-405 DTVPTD
+405 DTAFAD
-411 SISANSAATD
+411 SIVADSAAF
-421 STALAKSMPDSLVL
+421 AKSMPDSLVL
-435 QKMLAYYFVNFTYSL
+435 QKMLAYYLTNFTYSL
-450 SVPGITR
+450 TVPGISR
-457 WNGAKNEPLAVFW
+457 WGGAKNEPLAVFW

-481 TLSALVLRRLGIPS
+481 TLATLVLRRLNIPA

-524 EAYVDNRWVIFDP
+524 EAYVDGRWVIFDP

-544 FAESPSWWSVKW
+544 FANAPSWWSVKW
-556 EGVRGCLA
+556 EGVRGRFA

-584 QSTALLESPILY
+584 QSTALLESPVLYAVLAIL
-596 VVLVI
+596 I
-601 LVAGFAG
+601 AGFAG
-608 RKIYIAYKLSIKN
+608 RKIYVAYKLIVKN
-621 RAYVSVRSLEWTK
+621 RGFVSARSLEWVS
-634 KLDRAERDLTR
+634 KLNRAERDLAR
-645 VGLRREP
+645 VGFRREP
-652 GETVGKFAERC
+652 GETVGKFAQRAKT
-663 RIALSHLAEN
+663 ALSHLAEEQN
-673 QTNLKKIQKA
+673 HLKKMQKA
-683 KNALA
+683 RLALEI
-688 VLNDYEKERWT
+688 LDEYETNRW
-699 K
+699 KK

>member
-1 MMSSEKVDIRYAFKV
+1 MMASEKVDIRYTFKV

-54 REFAKRPRYNKIL
+54 REFAKRPRYKKIL

-149 LALCAYSR
+149 LALSAYSR
-157 RGTAPYKYGLFLLV
+157 RGTAPYKYGLFLFV

-179 YGGWQYWKTQRYRY
+179 YGGWQYWKSQRYRY

-209 FDPVAALGSFGN
+209 FDPVAALGSFGS

-237 KQPSRYFKAAS
+237 KQPPRYFKAAS

-294 EQIWVQSTLNNFGFV
+294 DQIWVQSTLNNFGFV
-309 FAPYGVV
+309 FTPYGAV

-330 GGMVQGLD
+330 GGMVKGLD
-338 GNGKRS
+338 GNGNRS

-351 KPLLAENAS
+351 KPVSTEIAPE
-360 RSEAEN
+360 
-366 TLGVCSLPDSLMAPS
+366 TCSLPDSLMAPS

-391 LPLIDTVIAAIGLR
+391 WPLMDTVIAAMGLR
-405 DTVPTD
+405 D
-411 SISANSAATD
+411 SAATD

-435 QKMLAYYFVNFTYSL
+435 QKMLAYYSANFTYSL
-450 SVPGITR
+450 SVPGMTR

-481 TLSALVLRRLGIPS
+481 TLSTLVLRRLGIPS

-544 FAESPSWWSVKW
+544 FADAPSWWSVKW
-556 EGVRGCLA
+556 EGVRGRLA

-601 LVAGFAG
+601 LVAAFVG
-608 RKIYIAYKLSIKN
+608 RKLYILYRQSEKKRSFVSS
-621 RAYVSVRSLEWTK
+621 RAVLWVKR
-634 KLDRAERDLTR
+634 LDRCEKELAK
-645 VGLRREP
+645 VGFRRET
-652 GETVGKFAERC
+652 GETVGCFLRRLDAEMAKLDAPQDSSKSTPNR
-663 RIALSHLAEN
+663 RKIIRKALEFLR
-673 QTNLKKIQKA
+673 
-683 KNALA
+683 
-688 VLNDYEKERWT
+688 DYEMQRWRV
-699 K
+699 

>member
-1 MMSSEKVDIRYAFKV
+1 MASEKVDIRYTFKV

-54 REFAKRPRYNKIL
+54 REFAKRPRYKKIL

-149 LALCAYSR
+149 LALSAYSR
-157 RGTAPYKYGLFLLV
+157 RGTAPYKYGLFLFV

-179 YGGWQYWKTQRYRY
+179 YGGWQYWKSQRYRY

-209 FDPVAALGSFGN
+209 FDPVAALGSFGS

-237 KQPSRYFKAAS
+237 KQPPRYFKAAS

-294 EQIWVQSTLNNFGFV
+294 DQIWVQSTLNNFGFV
-309 FAPYGVV
+309 FTPYGAV

-338 GNGKRS
+338 GNGNRS

-351 KPLLAENAS
+351 KPVSTEIAPE
-360 RSEAEN
+360 
-366 TLGVCSLPDSLMAPS
+366 TCSLPDSLMAPS

-391 LPLIDTVIAAIGLR
+391 WPLMDTVIAAMGLR
-405 DTVPTD
+405 D
-411 SISANSAATD
+411 SAATD

-435 QKMLAYYFVNFTYSL
+435 QKMLAYYSANFTYSL
-450 SVPGITR
+450 SVPGMTR

-481 TLSALVLRRLGIPS
+481 TLSTLVLRRLGIPS

-544 FAESPSWWSVKW
+544 FADAPSWWSVKW
-556 EGVRGCLA
+556 EGVRGRLA

-601 LVAGFAG
+601 LVAAFVG
-608 RKIYIAYKLSIKN
+608 RKLYILYRQSEKKRSFVSS
-621 RAYVSVRSLEWTK
+621 RAVLWVKR
-634 KLDRAERDLTR
+634 LDRCEKELAK
-645 VGLRREP
+645 VGFRRET
-652 GETVGKFAERC
+652 GETVGCFLRRLDAE
-663 RIALSHLAEN
+663 IAKLDAPQDSSKSIPN
-673 QTNLKKIQKA
+673 RRKIIRKA
-683 KNALA
+683 LEF
-688 VLNDYEKERWT
+688 LRDYEMQRWRV
-699 K
+699 

>member
-1 MMSSEKVDIRYAFKV
+1 MMASEKVDIRYAFKV

-30 DFLWLGILFAIY
+30 DFLWLGLLFAIY
-42 FVVIG
+42 FVVVG

-137 HGWGFVGLVGFL
+137 HGWGIVGLVGFL

-157 RGTAPYKYGLFLLV
+157 RGTVPYKYGLFLLV

-179 YGGWQYWKTQRYRY
+179 YGGWQHWKSQRYRY
-193 GAQMAENYYQ
+193 GAKMAEDYYQ

-209 FDPVAALGSFGN
+209 FDPVAALGSFGS

-309 FAPYGVV
+309 FAPYGAV

-330 GGMVQGLD
+330 GGMVQGLNS
-338 GNGKRS
+338 NGKRS

-351 KPLLAENAS
+351 RPVSAENAP
-360 RSEAEN
+360 EA
-366 TLGVCSLPDSLMAPS
+366 CKLPDSLLAPG
-381 EGDLLVGERY
+381 EGDLMVGERY
-391 LPLIDTVIAAIGLR
+391 LPLIDSVIAAMQLR
-405 DTVPTD
+405 GTVSVD
-411 SISANSAATD
+411 SIVAD
-421 STALAKSMPDSLVL
+421 SVALAKSMPDSLVL
-435 QKMLAYYFVNFTYSL
+435 QKMLAYYLTNFTYSL
-450 SVPGITR
+450 TVPGISR
-457 WNGAKNEPLAVFW
+457 WGGAQNEPLAVFW

-481 TLSALVLRRLGIPS
+481 TLSVLVLRRLGIPA

-500 FANPEV
+500 FANPEI

-544 FAESPSWWSVKW
+544 FADAPSWWSVKW
-556 EGVRGCLA
+556 EGVRGRFA

-596 VVLVI
+596 AVLVI

-608 RKIYIAYKLSIKN
+608 RKIYIAYKLSSKN
-621 RAYVSVRSLEWTK
+621 RAYVSARSLEWVN
-634 KLDRAERDLTR
+634 KLNRAERDLTR
-645 VGLRREP
+645 AGFRREP
-652 GETVGKFAERC
+652 GETVGKFAVRV
-663 RIALSHLAEN
+663 RIALSHLAED
-673 QTNLKKIQKA
+673 QIPLKKIQKA
-683 KNALA
+683 SNALA
-688 VLNDYEKERWT
+688 VLNDYEKERWI

>member
-1 MMSSEKVDIRYAFKV
+1 MMASEKVDIRYAFKV

-30 DFLWLGILFAIY
+30 DFLWLGLLFAIY
-42 FVVIG
+42 FVVVG

-157 RGTAPYKYGLFLLV
+157 RGTVPYKYGLFLLV

-179 YGGWQYWKTQRYRY
+179 YGGWQHWKSQRYRY
-193 GAQMAENYYQ
+193 GAKMAEDYYQ

-209 FDPVAALGSFGN
+209 FDPVAALGSFGS

-309 FAPYGVV
+309 FAPYGAV

-330 GGMVQGLD
+330 GGMVQGLNS
-338 GNGKRS
+338 NGKRS

-351 KPLLAENAS
+351 RPVSAENAP
-360 RSEAEN
+360 EA
-366 TLGVCSLPDSLMAPS
+366 CKMPDSLLAPS
-381 EGDLLVGERY
+381 EGDLMVGERY
-391 LPLIDTVIAAIGLR
+391 LPLIDSVIVAMQLRGTVS
-405 DTVPTD
+405 VD
-411 SISANSAATD
+411 SIVAD
-421 STALAKSMPDSLVL
+421 SVVLAKSMPDSLVL
-435 QKMLAYYFVNFTYSL
+435 QKMLAYYLTNFTYSL
-450 SVPGITR
+450 TVPGISR
-457 WNGAKNEPLAVFW
+457 WGGAQNEPLAVFW

-481 TLSALVLRRLGIPS
+481 TLSALVLRRLGIPA

-544 FAESPSWWSVKW
+544 FADAPSWWSVKW
-556 EGVRGCLA
+556 EGVRGRFA

-596 VVLVI
+596 AVLVI

-608 RKIYIAYKLSIKN
+608 RKIYIAYKLSFKN
-621 RAYVSVRSLEWTK
+621 RAYVSARSLEWVN
-634 KLDRAERDLTR
+634 KLNRAERDLTR
-645 VGLRREP
+645 AGFRREP

-663 RIALSHLAEN
+663 RIALSRLAED
-673 QTNLKKIQKA
+673 QIPLKKIQKA

>member
-30 DFLWLGILFAIY
+30 DFLWLGVLFAIY
-42 FVVIG
+42 FVAIG

-157 RGTAPYKYGLFLLV
+157 RGTALYKYGLFLLV

-209 FDPVAALGSFGN
+209 FDPVAALGSFGS

-325 LTYYA
+325 LSYYA

-351 KPLLAENAS
+351 KPLS
-360 RSEAEN
+360 AEN

-391 LPLIDTVIAAIGLR
+391 LPLIDTVIAAMGLR
-405 DTVPTD
+405 DIVPTD

-421 STALAKSMPDSLVL
+421 SAAPAKSMPDSLVL
-435 QKMLAYYFVNFTYSL
+435 QKMLAYYLANFTYSL
-450 SVPGITR
+450 SVPGMTR

-481 TLSALVLRRLGIPS
+481 TLATLVLRRLNIPA

-556 EGVRGCLA
+556 EGVRGRLA

-596 VVLVI
+596 AVLVI

-608 RKIYIAYKLSIKN
+608 RKIYVTYKLSSKN
-621 RAYVSVRSLEWTK
+621 RAYVSARSLEWVN
-634 KLDRAERDLTR
+634 KLNRAERDLAR
-645 VGLRREP
+645 AGFRREL
-652 GETVGKFAERC
+652 GETVGKFAARVK
-663 RIALSHLAEN
+663 IALSHLAED
-673 QTNLKKIQKA
+673 QIPPKKLQKA
-683 KNALA
+683 RQALFT
-688 VLNDYEKERWT
+688 LNEYESNRWRH
-699 K
+699 